1 MNRPLRWSWWS
12 GLSPVG
18 VRSGLAMYSRGLA
31 ASVAAQGVEVRGV
44 GLGAPSTSGPVEWF
58 GVAAEPRSRLRAL
71 ASTNP
76 YIANRLAVD
85 AHITALEAELKRN
98 PDVVVLDH
106 LMSGWALELATA
118 WRRSTGGIIVHVAH
132 NDEAAVRTR
141 WAAET
146 PWSSP
151 RGWYLRFDGARSARL
166 QAKVIEAADLVTV
179 ITEADQASIAA
190 RHHSVPTVVLM
201 PGHPAADLEPSTD
214 RPALESRP
222 RSVVLLGTL
231 DWEAKRQNVLE
242 VVSAV
247 DSRLADAG
255 VSLRVVG
262 GGDDAFVAAQHGQ
275 WRATT
280 FTGAVDDLGAELSQN
295 RVGLVAEPIG
305 GGFKLKSLDYVFAG
319 LPMVVLDGSM
329 EGLGVTSGVDHGASA
344 SVGELADV
352 LIDAVND
359 VESLERWAASAL
371 SAVSGRFSWSDRGES
386 LVDRVI
392 CLRAER

>member
-1 MNRPLRWSWWS
+1 
-12 GLSPVG
+12 
-18 VRSGLAMYSRGLA
+18 MYSRGLA

-166 QAKVIEAADLVTV
+166 QAKVIEAAYLVTV
-179 ITEADQASIAA
+179 ITEAYQASIAA

-214 RPALESRP
+214 RPAL
-222 RSVVLLGTL
+222 
-231 DWEAKRQNVLE
+231 
-242 VVSAV
+242 
-247 DSRLADAG
+247 
-255 VSLRVVG
+255 
-262 GGDDAFVAAQHGQ
+262 
-275 WRATT
+275 
-280 FTGAVDDLGAELSQN
+280 
-295 RVGLVAEPIG
+295 
-305 GGFKLKSLDYVFAG
+305 
-319 LPMVVLDGSM
+319 
-329 EGLGVTSGVDHGASA
+329 
-344 SVGELADV
+344 
-352 LIDAVND
+352 
-359 VESLERWAASAL
+359 
-371 SAVSGRFSWSDRGES
+371 
-386 LVDRVI
+386 
-392 CLRAER
+392 